1 MCVLVLKTEMSSTDA
16 RQNVRLT
23 NAEDLARL
31 QGNKLAT
38 LDAASAQHAAKFRV
52 SDASIVQQTVR
63 QAALDAAM
71 AQQSGKLR
79 AAETSIAQQATRLS
93 AFEATSGRHAAQLA
107 VSDATIVHHTVR
119 LAVLEAAVGRQEPV
133 RLLFDNVKRAC
144 SQICFRLSGVSYI
157 GSGWFYYDSV
167 DELAHG
173 YFVTAAHCVM
183 TVDNGTVETLES
195 GFIQDPTTGSWMA
208 IDVASVFYDGVADIA
223 LIKTN
228 VDLSRN
234 PERALRLATTGA
246 SAGDACY
253 VVGNPGGLDDDS
265 VSVGCV
271 RDPHY
276 TEPTGHQITDSI
288 FVTCAGMGGNSGGPI
303 VNAAGG
309 VIGIYTFSSGTAFG
323 GGSNVGT
330 LRKSLSVLKT
340 LRNNR
345 KKRYLGLEWHV
356 PGPYTIAGSYA
367 PEARFRPCVRIKQ
380 VSAESPFAGV
390 LGAGDLLL
398 SAQLPNGE
406 VVEFG
411 NTNEQ
416 KTPGVMLYYAEPIT
430 VQIAYVKP
438 SRERLTAS
446 VTLSRSYEDVSS
458 LCDGPLQSGL
468 VSMEPSV
475 LLRRVVAEEQK

>member
-1 MCVLVLKTEMSSTDA
+1 MSSTDA

-79 AAETSIAQQATRLS
+79 AAETSLVQQATRLS
-93 AFEATSGRHAAQLA
+93 ALEATSGRHAAQLA
-107 VSDATIVHHTVR
+107 VSDATMVQHTVR
-119 LAVLEAAVGRQEPV
+119 LAALEAAVPGVARVPFE
-133 RLLFDNVKRAC
+133 NVKRTC
-144 SQICFRLSGVSYI
+144 SQICFRLSGASYI
-157 GSGWFYYDSV
+157 GSGWFYYDSA
-167 DELAHG
+167 DDLPHG

-183 TVDNGTVETLES
+183 TVDNGTVETLAS
-195 GFIQDPTTGSWMA
+195 GFIQDPTTGNWRA

-234 PERALRLATTGA
+234 AQCALRLATTGA
-246 SAGDACY
+246 SAGDTCY
-253 VVGNPGGLDDDS
+253 VVGNPAGLDEDS

-303 VNAAGG
+303 VNTAGG

-340 LRNNR
+340 LRNYR
-345 KKRYLGLEWHV
+345 QKRYLGLGWHV
-356 PGPYTIAGSYA
+356 PGPYTIATYYT
-367 PEARFRPCVRIKQ
+367 PEARFRPCVRIRQ

-390 LGAGDLLL
+390 LGATDLLL

-406 VVEFG
+406 IVEFG

-416 KTPGVMLYYAEPIT
+416 KTPGVLLYYNEPIT
-430 VQIAYVKP
+430 VRIAYVKP
-438 SRERLTAS
+438 TGERLTAS
-446 VTLSRSYEDVSS
+446 VALSRTYEDVSG

-468 VSMEPSV
+468 VSMQASV
-475 LLRRVVAEEQK
+475 LLRRVVAEGPE